1 MKTAKEIEKL
11 AFDTILSEQGK
22 LGFVVGYNCC
32 QKDISKEFYDKQYT
46 EDDIRKAILEAQ
58 RSWVVFPNHNSFE
71 DAQVEFMYNAE
82 EIIDSLNKK

>member
-32 QKDISKEFYDKQYT
+32 QKDISQEFYDKKFT
-46 EDDIRKAILEAQ
+46 EEDLLKAFNAGIDCEFGG
-58 RSWVVFPNHNSFE
+58 SPNFDE
-71 DAQVEFMYNAE
+71 WYKLF
-82 EIIDSLNKK
+82 KKD